1 MQHVDQ
7 HDQDYL
13 LEPMTDEEAREYFDR
28 AARYYLSI
36 SGDEFV
42 RRYDAGEYDDD
53 PDQHGIMDMILSLPL
68 VKHPHR
74 ILS

>member
-1 MQHVDQ
+1 MQQIDQ

-28 AARYYLSI
+28 AARYYLNM

-68 VKHPHR
+68 IDHPFR
-74 ILS
+74 PL